1 MTESCLKPYPLVPA
15 DVDLRDFGFMPL
27 DVATLMSSSLWVK
40 AKKDPRVGHAAVSL
54 WCRSWHEVPA
64 ASLPNDD
71 ELLADF
77 AGCDEVEFA
86 RIKERVLANFVLCTD
101 GRLYHE
107 HVAKKALEAWD
118 AKLARLERTRA
129 ATAAR
134 EAKRL
139 AAEADAHKPRRRR
152 DVKRGEQRDVQ
163 RGAQR
168 DVERDVHQET
178 GTVEGTEILSISPTS
193 VGESTPSSS
202 TPESPPARAPEA
214 ATPARKR
221 AAAAPALPC
230 PDDVAGEVWTAWL
243 DLRRKKRAPVS
254 DVVLQ
259 QARKEAALAKLSLE
273 AFLRI
278 WCFRGSQGLHA
289 DWITPQDRQRFGSS
303 GAYDRVGAQLEVA
316 GLMVNP
322 PREAA
327 RKPADPVQEV
337 IDVSS
342 RRIA

>member
-1 MTESCLKPYPLVPA
+1 MTDSLPSPPVPPE
-15 DVDLRDFGFMPL
+15 VDLRDFGFMPV
-27 DVATLMSSSLWVK
+27 DVV
-40 AKKDPRVGHAAVSL
+40 RVRDSQLNAEQSPAENWAAFLL
-54 WCRSWHEVPA
+54 WCASWHQVPA
-64 ASLPNDD
+64 GSIPDSDVWQATQ
-71 ELLADF
+71 
-77 AGCDEVEFA
+77 AGYA
-86 RIKERVLANFVLCTD
+86 RRGKIDPEWHEIRDGARRGYVTCND
-101 GRLYHE
+101 GRLYHPVVCE
-107 HVAKKALEAWD
+107 KVLEAWD
-118 AKLARLERTRA
+118 SKLARHARTAA

-134 EAKRL
+134 LAKKQADE
-139 AAEADAHKPRRRR
+139 AAESKRRRGSR
-152 DVKRGEQRDVQ
+152 TSRATSGESPR
-163 RGAQR
+163 A
-168 DVERDVHQET
+168 RDVHQET

>member
-1 MTESCLKPYPLVPA
+1 MTDSLPSPPVPPE
-15 DVDLRDFGFMPL
+15 VDLRDFGFMPV
-27 DVATLMSSSLWVK
+27 DVV
-40 AKKDPRVGHAAVSL
+40 RVRDSQLNAEQSPAENWAAFLL
-54 WCRSWHEVPA
+54 WCASWHQVPA
-64 ASLPNDD
+64 GSIPDSDVWQATQT
-71 ELLADF
+71 
-77 AGCDEVEFA
+77 GYA
-86 RIKERVLANFVLCTD
+86 RRGKIDPEWHEIRDGARRGYVTCND
-101 GRLYHE
+101 GRLYHPVVCE
-107 HVAKKALEAWD
+107 KVLEAWD
-118 AKLARLERTRA
+118 SKLARHARTAA

-134 EAKRL
+134 LAKKQADEEAETK
-139 AAEADAHKPRRRR
+139 RRRGSR
-152 DVKRGEQRDVQ
+152 TSRATSGDPSRESPR
-163 RGAQR
+163 
-168 DVERDVHQET
+168 ERDVHQGT
-178 GTVEGTEILSISPTS
+178 GTGTGTGILSTSPTS

-202 TPESPPARAPEA
+202 TPESPPAQGQEPSK
-214 ATPARKR
+214 PARKR

-230 PDDVAGEVWTAWL
+230 PDDVAGEVWAAWL